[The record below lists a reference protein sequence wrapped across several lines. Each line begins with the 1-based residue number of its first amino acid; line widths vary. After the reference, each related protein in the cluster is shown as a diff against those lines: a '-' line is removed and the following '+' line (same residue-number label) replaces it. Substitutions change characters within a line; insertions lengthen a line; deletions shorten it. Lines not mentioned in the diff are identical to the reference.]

1 MTKEKQKKSKGACG
15 FLRISFIFVL
25 MNVLKLTIYLLCFCA
40 FAFACSQADSAQCA
54 CLNQAQKV
62 NRLAAK
68 IWNEQASRQ
77 DSLLLK
83 AALTKKD
90 KLCKAL
96 QEAAPESVQKLKST
110 CPQ

>member
-1 MTKEKQKKSKGACG
+1 
-15 FLRISFIFVL
+15 
-25 MNVLKLTIYLLCFCA
+25 MNDLKLTIYLLCFCA
-40 FAFACSQADSAQCA
+40 VTFGCSQADSAQCA

-68 IWNEQASRQ
+68 IWNEHASRQ

-90 KLCKAL
+90 KLCKA
-96 QEAAPESVQKLKST
+96 
-110 CPQ
+110 

>member
-1 MTKEKQKKSKGACG
+1 
-15 FLRISFIFVL
+15 
-25 MNVLKLTIYLLCFCA
+25 MNGLKLTIYLLCFCA
-40 FAFACSQADSAQCA
+40 ITSACSQADSAHCA

-62 NRLAAK
+62 NRLSAK

-83 AALTKKD
+83 VALSKKD

-96 QEAAPESVQKLKST
+96 VEATPESLQKLKST
-110 CPQ
+110 CQQ